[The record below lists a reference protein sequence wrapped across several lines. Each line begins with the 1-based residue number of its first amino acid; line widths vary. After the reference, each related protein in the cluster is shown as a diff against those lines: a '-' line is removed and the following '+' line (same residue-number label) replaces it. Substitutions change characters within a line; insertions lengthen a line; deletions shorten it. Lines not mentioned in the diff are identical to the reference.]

1 MNESLLA
8 SRPDAPL
15 DALGAVTRL
24 APAKINLALHVT
36 GRRGDGYHLLDMLVA
51 FASHGDLI
59 RVTGADADGFSV
71 GGRFAASVP
80 PDGGNLVLKARDA
93 LRALDGRDLPPVAIH
108 LEKNLPVA
116 SGIGGGSSDAAA
128 TLLALDRFWD
138 LGLGFGQL
146 AALGLTLV
154 AVVVLSAILAGVLT
168 SYAPSKISPTERF
181 ASPSLLHLLGT
192 DHLGRDLFT
201 RVLYGGRIAL
211 MIALGATL
219 ASLVVGVVL
228 GLIAGYGPRWLDNIM
243 LLVFDAVKSFPTVML
258 ALTLVTLFGP
268 SLYAVVLVVMLV
280 NVPGYAR
287 IIRTQTLVLK
297 SAEHVMAARSMGAS
311 ATRILGIHILP
322 NIIGPILILV
332 SMDVPVV
339 VAIEAGMS
347 FLGLGVRPPTPSWG
361 AILNDGFAN
370 IRDSYWI
377 VIAGGLPIVLTT
389 LGFTFLGET
398 LRDLFDPR
406 LKRRS

>member
-1 MNESLLA
+1 MSDQA
-8 SRPDAPL
+8 STELSFRGNRLGGAWRTVRRIMREP
-15 DALGAVTRL
+15 LGA
-24 APAKINLALHVT
+24 I
-36 GRRGDGYHLLDMLVA
+36 
-51 FASHGDLI
+51 
-59 RVTGADADGFSV
+59 
-71 GGRFAASVP
+71 
-80 PDGGNLVLKARDA
+80 
-93 LRALDGRDLPPVAIH
+93 
-108 LEKNLPVA
+108 
-116 SGIGGGSSDAAA
+116 
-128 TLLALDRFWD
+128 
-138 LGLGFGQL
+138 
-146 AALGLTLV
+146 GLTLV
-154 AVVVLSAILAGVLT
+154 AVVVLSAIFAGVLT

-201 RVLYGGRIAL
+201 RVLYGGRVAL
-211 MIALGATL
+211 MIALGSTL
-219 ASLVVGVVL
+219 VSLIVGVVL
-228 GLIAGYGPRWLDNIM
+228 GLIAGYGPRWLDNVL

-268 SLYAVVLVVMLV
+268 SLYAVVVVVMLV

-297 SAEHVMAARSMGAS
+297 SAEHVMAARSMGAN
-311 ATRILGIHILP
+311 AGRILRVHILP

-332 SMDVPVV
+332 SMDIPVV

-389 LGFTFLGET
+389 LGFTFFGET

-406 LKRRS
+406 LKGR